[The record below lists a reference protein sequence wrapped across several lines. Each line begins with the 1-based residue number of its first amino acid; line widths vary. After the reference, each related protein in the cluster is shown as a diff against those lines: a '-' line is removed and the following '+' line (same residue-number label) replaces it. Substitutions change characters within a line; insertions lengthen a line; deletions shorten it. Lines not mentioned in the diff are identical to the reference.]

1 VIWTPKPRLRT
12 DAPAAKPRLGS
23 EFDAFLFAP
32 VGDQTGMPISV
43 VTMLARLDVDPW
55 QEAARL
61 AALAPEAATQNVASM
76 LKAMPDPSLQ
86 RDDVLTIASRLV
98 ARLPRPTPA
107 STTPLQGL
115 SVASGTPASR
125 HRANVLFLAIYLIF
139 MLATQLVMANLW
151 PTPAV
156 PLTTS
161 RSDSAPSQIARPPT
175 DGTRDAADHA
185 TQRDTQ

>member
-1 VIWTPKPRLRT
+1 VIWTPKPPLRMN
-12 DAPAAKPRLGS
+12 AQAAKPHLGS

-32 VGDQTGMPISV
+32 VGDQTSMPISV

-61 AALAPEAATQNVASM
+61 AALAPEAAAQNVASM

-86 RDDVLTIASRLV
+86 PDVLAIASRLV
-98 ARLPRPTPA
+98 AKLPRPAPAAATPM
-107 STTPLQGL
+107 QGL
-115 SVASGTPASR
+115 SVASGTPGSR
-125 HRANVLFLAIYLIF
+125 YRANVLFLAIYLIF

-151 PTPAV
+151 PTPTV
-156 PLTTS
+156 PLPTS

-175 DGTRDAADHA
+175 DGSGDASDHA
-185 TQRDTQ
+185 MRRDTQ

>member
-1 VIWTPKPRLRT
+1 VRWTTKPRLRMN
-12 DAPAAKPRLGS
+12 ARAATPRLGS

-61 AALAPEAATQNVASM
+61 AALAPEAAAQHVATM
-76 LKAMPDPSLQ
+76 LKAMPDSSLQ

-107 STTPLQGL
+107 AATPIQG
-115 SVASGTPASR
+115 SFVASGTPASR
-125 HRANVLFLAIYLIF
+125 HRENVLFLAIYLLF

-156 PLTTS
+156 PLPTS

-175 DGTRDAADHA
+175 DGSRDASDHA
-185 TQRDTQ
+185 VRRDNQ